1 MPFPPLSPH
10 LPPVFV
16 RWFRSFDSPSLF
28 VVVALRFASLAL
40 SRFALALR
48 ARVHGA
54 AAPFPFPFSMLSV
67 RPHALAHLRVGWV
80 PTQEL
85 QSLHA
90 FQSPR
95 APQPA
100 SPAALPAAQ
109 PGITASSQVSTAV
122 WKPAAPRKRVFCAP
136 EAPPSS
142 ALRVRKR
149 GAFAPVEH
157 ATLPTAPFGARFPF
171 GPRLMATLHGEKAG
185 SAEFQEKVKRAN
197 EAALTA
203 SFLKAH
209 EPALWGDLTR
219 GAGFTN
225 PAACEDHVMVSFALA
240 GYFKTARA
248 RRALVALRAW
258 TRANA
263 AEIDLKDGL
272 TTAHLVMIAT
282 DSNINARSNGF
293 DKDTSAASSVEALKD
308 AVNLFGLVIPFAR
321 LNSSTLKAATNRG
334 GVARALPVRKAALP
348 LSALFFLEDVAL
360 GAHYEPARGSPPPPS
375 LAGLPPE
382 AVFFARSLWLA
393 WVVSLRSVDVRRLRR
408 ATPTLPRRTRSSAPE
423 LPLPPGC
430 DANGSFVDLVVTASK
445 DGKTLYVRAPLEG
458 LSPGVDR
465 WALAHLAEVE
475 ELGFFFPAAL
485 FPRGHIGDI
494 CRATGFQSPARCCS
508 SDHLTKCV
516 FALLALPP
524 FGLSSAAR
532 VAHGITGR
540 SRSMLP
546 EVAEVWA
553 YDPTDAQVIG
563 DWCPAAGAAA
573 AGTSARQAAAAP
585 PTCKEYGSK
594 ASLLRQLTVR
604 RRPPAQHPGLRSRSP
619 VDRGRTVANVAQHA
633 SLLCLPGGCGGGC

>member
-1 MPFPPLSPH
+1 M
-10 LPPVFV
+10 FV

-67 RPHALAHLRVGWV
+67 RPHALAHLRVGWA

-90 FQSPR
+90 FHDAESPR

-109 PGITASSQVSTAV
+109 PGITASSHVSTAV

-157 ATLPTAPFGARFPF
+157 AMLPTAPFGARFPF

-375 LAGLPPE
+375 LAGLPPRGGVLR
-382 AVFFARSLWLA
+382 AQPLAR
-393 WVVSLRSVDVRRLRR
+393 V
-408 ATPTLPRRTRSSAPE
+408 
-423 LPLPPGC
+423 G
-430 DANGSFVDLVVTASK
+430 
-445 DGKTLYVRAPLEG
+445 
-458 LSPGVDR
+458 
-465 WALAHLAEVE
+465 
-475 ELGFFFPAAL
+475 GFAAL
-485 FPRGHIGDI
+485 SRRPPLAPRNPDF
-494 CRATGFQSPARCCS
+494 AS
-508 SDHLTKCV
+508 SDPQL
-516 FALLALPP
+516 
-524 FGLSSAAR
+524 R
-532 VAHGITGR
+532 
-540 SRSMLP
+540 
-546 EVAEVWA
+546 
-553 YDPTDAQVIG
+553 
-563 DWCPAAGAAA
+563 AGVAAA
-573 AGTSARQAAAAP
+573 AW
-585 PTCKEYGSK
+585 
-594 ASLLRQLTVR
+594 L
-604 RRPPAQHPGLRSRSP
+604 
-619 VDRGRTVANVAQHA
+619 
-633 SLLCLPGGCGGGC
+633 